1 VENNKIIK
9 RSSKLKDLEKTI
21 FKQVISALRDR
32 ISQIRDNDT
41 GRFPIVSIQ
50 GNSFKTVR
58 ISVQAEEPLL
68 EKVKSILNQEEHQFV
83 DFKILNS
90 RSSPKVFLSWATEDR
105 AIAQDLAIYLMENG
119 VDTWWSEWEIRGGDS
134 LRRKIDE
141 GLATCTHFV
150 VLLTEAS
157 INKPWV
163 NEEIDAGLILHIDG
177 SARLI
182 PVRHNL
188 EISQLPV
195 LLKTR
200 NCPSISEVQYSF
212 KNLLEDI
219 LEINKKPALGKT
231 PNEGIYCESKY
242 SKAATSIARI
252 FIERSTD
259 ACSHS
264 GATKIQELIE
274 ETGMSMEAIEDALHE
289 LRAFIATQRNTTV
302 YPSASLFSEFDQL
315 FKPWN
320 PEEDALYLANL
331 LNNEDSFPTETKLI
345 DSKILWGPRRLN
357 SAISY
362 LVDRNAI
369 STDNYMGTA
378 PYISYR
384 CNATPETRRY
394 IKNQSN

>member
-1 VENNKIIK
+1 MAPRLREVPPARPNPQTQ
-9 RSSKLKDLEKTI
+9 LE
-21 FKQVISALRDR
+21 A
-32 ISQIRDNDT
+32 
-41 GRFPIVSIQ
+41 
-50 GNSFKTVR
+50 
-58 ISVQAEEPLL
+58 VQPACG
-68 EKVKSILNQEEHQFV
+68 
-83 DFKILNS
+83 
-90 RSSPKVFLSWATEDR
+90 
-105 AIAQDLAIYLMENG
+105 G
-119 VDTWWSEWEIRGGDS
+119 V
-134 LRRKIDE
+134 
-141 GLATCTHFV
+141 ATCTHFV

-200 NCPSISEVQYSF
+200 NCPSISEDQYSF

-242 SKAATSIARI
+242 SKAATRIARI
-252 FIERSTD
+252 FVERSTD

-274 ETGMSMEAIEDALHE
+274 ETGMSIEAIEDALHE
-289 LRAFIATQRNTTV
+289 LRAFIATQRDATV
-302 YPSASLFSEFDQL
+302 YPSASLFSEFDHL

-369 STDNYMGTA
+369 STDVYMGTA

-394 IKNQSN
+394 IKSQSN